1 MKELLSLL
9 PRPSHYIGTEEG
21 SVHKDPASVR
31 LHCALAFPDLYE
43 VGMSYLGHKILYTIL
58 NDRDDV
64 FAERVFAPCAESGK
78 LLREHG
84 GEGPKELAARL
95 VTEARGRGSDD
106 DRTAIVMRVE
116 KTQF

>member
-1 MKELLSLL
+1 MDTEKCAALLCAL
-9 PRPSHYIGTEEG
+9 EEG
-21 SVHKDPASVR
+21 T
-31 LHCALAFPDLYE
+31 LA
-43 VGMSYLGHKILYTIL
+43 
-58 NDRDDV
+58 RA
-64 FAERVFAPCAESGK
+64 AERLGYTPSGISRMVAALEDETGFPL

-116 KTQF
+116 KTNF